1 VLLLLAEA
9 IGESDEAYDLINQI
23 RDRAHLPHISAATPG
38 TFADKLLHE
47 RRVELAFENHRWHDL
62 LRFGVAVPVM
72 NQALASLGITIN
84 NDDLLMPI
92 PQTAIST
99 NPNLEQNPGY

>member
-1 VLLLLAEA
+1 MNKA
-9 IGESDEAYDLINQI
+9 
-23 RDRAHLPHISAATPG
+23 
-38 TFADKLLHE
+38 
-47 RRVELAFENHRWHDL
+47 LAF
-62 LRFGVAVPVM
+62 
-72 NQALASLGITIN
+72 LGITIG

>member
-1 VLLLLAEA
+1 MLAEA
-9 IGESDEAYDLINQI
+9 IGESTEAYDLINEI
-23 RDRAHLPHISAATPG
+23 RKRAKLPPVNASTPG
-38 TFADKLLHE
+38 TFNDKLLHE
-47 RRVELAFENHRWHDL
+47 RRVELAFEDHRWHDL

-72 NQALASLGITIN
+72 NKALASLGITIG